1 MTRTTNSI
9 VLFDDVWAADGDTTS
24 PPFDPRIG
32 WDSTYSQV
40 GGNTVSRTL
49 VNGEFN
55 KFSALGYDVNRF
67 GSNLY
72 WDATIIY
79 EIGATVLGSDNA
91 RYIAVTQNSNNDPTL
106 DGGTNWTPLKI
117 TFAHDANIT
126 ISQNALTNTVTIGFV
141 SNLSDKANSDLSN
154 VSIGDFSAKIANGR
168 YTYTHIVG
176 SRVQINSYEIL
187 TDSNITFSASTLN
200 KQMTFGTSENLSQLK
215 NNYTGASEPSPTV
228 AGQFWNNTSYK
239 TLYIRNNANTDWV
252 AVGNADSYSNVVASG
267 TKNINNIDSSR
278 LYILDNSGT
287 SNPVTL
293 QLPANTSVD
302 DDFRMDFVSSGNS
315 DITILAFSGESFY
328 RDDSLVTTYTLSN
341 QENNV
346 FSLIKNSSDN
356 NFYLI
361 GAEKSLDDNLSNIT
375 NEGLKVILDFMCPVG
390 AKWTTYSNNTPPLNG
405 ILGVTWELIGAGNAS
420 VTAAPGNGGVASGTK
435 TLNSSLG
442 GTFTTESHVLR
453 ESELP
458 PHRHLSG
465 ARFDPNPG
473 GVFIY
478 GAGPSFGT
486 AARMDVTGKN
496 AYSSTVGSGA
506 GHSHNLDIKTITE
519 ISYKRLS

>member
-1 MTRTTNSI
+1 
-9 VLFDDVWAADGDTTS
+9 
-24 PPFDPRIG
+24 
-32 WDSTYSQV
+32 
-40 GGNTVSRTL
+40 
-49 VNGEFN
+49 
-55 KFSALGYDVNRF
+55 
-67 GSNLY
+67 
-72 WDATIIY
+72 
-79 EIGATVLGSDNA
+79 
-91 RYIAVTQNSNNDPTL
+91 
-106 DGGTNWTPLKI
+106 
-117 TFAHDANIT
+117 
-126 ISQNALTNTVTIGFV
+126 
-141 SNLSDKANSDLSN
+141 
-154 VSIGDFSAKIANGR
+154 
-168 YTYTHIVG
+168 
-176 SRVQINSYEIL
+176 
-187 TDSNITFSASTLN
+187 
-200 KQMTFGTSENLSQLK
+200 MTFGTSENLSQLK

-390 AKWTTYSNNTPPLNG
+390 AKWTTYANNTPPLNG

-442 GTFTTESHVLR
+442 GTFTTESHVLL
-453 ESELP
+453 EAELP
-458 PHRHLSG
+458 PHKHLSG
-465 ARFDPNPG
+465 TRFDSAPS

-478 GAGPSFGT
+478 GAGTNSGR
-486 AARMDVTGKN
+486 AARMDVTGLD